1 MVGALPAKEKGDAAV
16 APPPHSTASDRDT
29 EPQRLEIFMTE
40 HTTSSAEERSVQADL
55 VAAAQV
61 AAATISAVYEWVDR
75 VNATGGTTSL
85 SGIAACHA
93 MINSLEKNRA
103 RVERLVMA
111 PVRAAISKTEGR

>member
-1 MVGALPAKEKGDAAV
+1 
-16 APPPHSTASDRDT
+16 
-29 EPQRLEIFMTE
+29 MTE